1 MNHKKSQKSLRDF
14 IFNIIALKH
23 LALVPGG
30 GEIEVGNNRTKK
42 NSFFQKRTEINNFR

>member
-14 IFNIIALKH
+14 TFNIIALKH

-30 GEIEVGNNRTKK
+30 KKIEVGNDKTKK
-42 NSFFQKRTEINNFR
+42 NSFFQKRTEINNLR

>member
-30 GEIEVGNNRTKK
+30 RGTEGGNDKTKK
-42 NSFFQKRTEINNFR
+42 HSFFQKRTEINNFR